1 MLKENGYVKR
11 GWCDDITNIINEV
24 LKEPSSIAH
33 KCWLSRKTTNKYDFH
48 KIVKIIRA
56 NLHGFWCHVQL
67 LLTGSWNGPLK

>member
-33 KCWLSRKTTNKYDFH
+33 KCWLSRKTLTNMTFIKLLKSYVRTYTDFD
-48 KIVKIIRA
+48 VMC
-56 NLHGFWCHVQL
+56 NYY
-67 LLTGSWNGPLK
+67 